1 MKYTV
6 FGFNSI
12 FGNYGLLCFILDI
25 MFPLI
30 VSSMLCISM
39 YANDADI
46 VSQTKHIAEIGV
58 YVIPAI
64 IIIIAIAYTVVIGFI
79 KDNKHDPEMKTE
91 NGRQLI
97 QELNSSLAVYF
108 IMSVGSLIVMIVTSS
123 VIDNVAST
131 ENLYFI
137 NYILYFSVCCF
148 LVYPVSNLISVAVII
163 FNIGQ
168 TSLLYGN
175 ELLND

>member
-1 MKYTV
+1 
-6 FGFNSI
+6 
-12 FGNYGLLCFILDI
+12 

-58 YVIPAI
+58 YVIPAV
-64 IIIIAIAYTVVIGFI
+64 IIIIAIAYTVVICFI
-79 KDNKHDPEMKTE
+79 KTE
-91 NGRQLI
+91 NGRHLI

-108 IMSVGSLIVMIVTSS
+108 IMSVASLIVMIVTSS

-137 NYILYFSVCCF
+137 NYILYFSVCGF

-168 TSLLYGN
+168 TSLLYGK
-175 ELLND
+175 ELLHD

>member
-12 FGNYGLLCFILDI
+12 FGDYGWLCFILDI

-58 YVIPAI
+58 YVIPAV

-79 KDNKHDPEMKTE
+79 NDKHDPEMKTE
-91 NGRQLI
+91 NGKQLI
-97 QELNSSLAVYF
+97 QELNSSLAVYL
-108 IMSVGSLIVMIVTSS
+108 IMSVASLLVMIVTSS

-168 TSLLYGN
+168 TSLLY
-175 ELLND
+175 

>member
-12 FGNYGLLCFILDI
+12 FGNYGWLCFILDI

-58 YVIPAI
+58 YVIPAV

-79 KDNKHDPEMKTE
+79 KTE
-91 NGRQLI
+91 NGRHLI

-108 IMSVGSLIVMIVTSS
+108 IMSVASLLVMIVTSS

-137 NYILYFSVCCF
+137 NYILYFSVCGF

-168 TSLLYGN
+168 TSLLYGK
-175 ELLND
+175 ELLHD

>member
-12 FGNYGLLCFILDI
+12 FGNYGWLCFILDI

-58 YVIPAI
+58 YVIPAV

-79 KDNKHDPEMKTE
+79 KTE
-91 NGRQLI
+91 NGRHLI

-108 IMSVGSLIVMIVTSS
+108 IMSVASLIVMIVTSS

-168 TSLLYGN
+168 TSLLYGK
-175 ELLND
+175 ELLHD

>member
-12 FGNYGLLCFILDI
+12 FGNYGWLCFILDI

-58 YVIPAI
+58 YVIPAV
-64 IIIIAIAYTVVIGFI
+64 IIIIAIAYTVVIDFI
-79 KDNKHDPEMKTE
+79 KTE

-108 IMSVGSLIVMIVTSS
+108 IMSVASLIVMIVTSS

-168 TSLLYGN
+168 TSLLYGK
-175 ELLND
+175 ELLHD

>member
-6 FGFNSI
+6 FGFKSI
-12 FGNYGLLCFILDI
+12 FGNYGWLCFILDI

-58 YVIPAI
+58 YVIPAV

-79 KDNKHDPEMKTE
+79 KTE
-91 NGRQLI
+91 NGRHLI

-108 IMSVGSLIVMIVTSS
+108 IMSVASLIVMIVTSS

-137 NYILYFSVCCF
+137 NYILYLSVCCF
-148 LVYPVSNLISVAVII
+148 LVYPVSTLISVAVII

-168 TSLLYGN
+168 TSLLYGK
-175 ELLND
+175 ELLHD

>member
-1 MKYTV
+1 
-6 FGFNSI
+6 
-12 FGNYGLLCFILDI
+12 
-25 MFPLI
+25 
-30 VSSMLCISM
+30 
-39 YANDADI
+39 
-46 VSQTKHIAEIGV
+46 
-58 YVIPAI
+58 
-64 IIIIAIAYTVVIGFI
+64 
-79 KDNKHDPEMKTE
+79 MKTE
-91 NGRQLI
+91 NGKQLI

-108 IMSVGSLIVMIVTSS
+108 IMSVASLLVMIVTSS

-168 TSLLYGN
+168 TSLLYGK
-175 ELLND
+175 ELLHD